1 MSGNVPGRTGTDG
14 LWLHDKSVGLHVLQ
28 QFCGGARPA
37 LATLWPL
44 GRAVLQHGRTA
55 EVRAGRPL
63 TDTAAH
69 PGNLITFLVLRCS
82 VRSNDSFKIR
92 NNNILTLFILHPVKL
107 QNWSN
112 EMSVLV
118 ILCWWSRHIG
128 DHTHR
133 ASCGILNTSG
143 VLCNTDLLLNFFWG
157 PDWPQTIMPT
167 LWWGGAFHNGT
178 AMQS

>member
-1 MSGNVPGRTGTDG
+1 MLGNVPGRAGTDG
-14 LWLHDKSVGLHVLQ
+14 LWLYDKSVGLHVLQ
-28 QFCGGARPA
+28 QFCGGAWPA

-69 PGNLITFLVLRCS
+69 PGNFITFLVLRCS

-92 NNNILTLFILHPVKL
+92 NNNILTFFILHPVKL

-112 EMSVLV
+112 DMSVLV
-118 ILCWWSRHIG
+118 ILCLVVP
-128 DHTHR
+128 THR
-133 ASCGILNTSG
+133 GSHTSCLMWYPEHIWS
-143 VLCNTDLLLNFFWG
+143 
-157 PDWPQTIMPT
+157 
-167 LWWGGAFHNGT
+167 
-178 AMQS
+178 AMQHRFAADLFLRPWLASNHYAYTVVGCFS

>member
-1 MSGNVPGRTGTDG
+1 MLGNVPGRAGTDG

-28 QFCGGARPA
+28 QFCGGAWPA

-44 GRAVLQHGRTA
+44 GRAILQHGRTA

-82 VRSNDSFKIR
+82 VTSNDSFKIR
-92 NNNILTLFILHPVKL
+92 NNNILTFFILHSVKL

-112 EMSVLV
+112 EMSVLEV
-118 ILCWWSRHIG
+118 TFLF
-128 DHTHR
+128 
-133 ASCGILNTSG
+133 
-143 VLCNTDLLLNFFWG
+143 LLLIDCTDMIHFVWY
-157 PDWPQTIMPT
+157 
-167 LWWGGAFHNGT
+167 L
-178 AMQS
+178 